1 MIRRPKSVL
10 FLFLIL
16 IFILVF
22 RSQVCVEA
30 FAKCETIP
38 PLKRAMNLREDLI
51 YPCCETFSTIFQGHH
66 DSLVKQVKKDFW
78 EHKKLALYRLL
89 FDFFVLKMH

>member
-1 MIRRPKSVL
+1 MTVL

-16 IFILVF
+16 ILIFIFILVF

-66 DSLVKQVKKDFW
+66 DSLVKQVKK
-78 EHKKLALYRLL
+78 RLL
-89 FDFFVLKMH
+89 GAQKTCFI